1 MSIAHFLNELPEAA
15 ASAALSK
22 CCASRAW
29 VVGMLAK
36 RPFDSDGEL
45 SALATKL
52 WWSLSPEA
60 WIEAF
65 AAHPMI
71 GDAASLRGRF
81 ANTSDWTSNEQAGIS
96 EADEKTRHR
105 LADANRQYRE
115 KFGYIFIVS
124 ATGKTAVEML
134 AILEERLAHNPA
146 IELPLAAAEQL
157 EITHLRLQKL
167 AK

>member
-1 MSIAHFLNELPEAA
+1 MSIAQTINELSQ
-15 ASAALSK
+15 SAANDALAR

-29 VVGMLAK
+29 VAGMLAK
-36 RPFDSDGEL
+36 RPFNSDGEL

-60 WIEAF
+60 WLEAF

-71 GDAASLRGRF
+71 GDAASLRERF
-81 ANTSDWTSNEQAGIS
+81 ANTSDWTSSEQAGIS
-96 EADEKTRHR
+96 DADEKTLHR

-124 ATGKTAVEML
+124 ATSKTAVEML

-157 EITHLRLQKL
+157 KITHLRLQKL